1 MAKCHVT
8 KCPVTKYTVT
18 ESPVLQNASIFVNN
32 RITKMS
38 PNCLVDLLNNKMSLD
53 QVSYIANSHFAKC
66 CRSRKKENEKSKKKF
81 LLKKFLPKYWSEK
94 MKTRRSLFVI
104 F

>member
-18 ESPVLQNASIFVNN
+18 ESPVIQNASIFVNN

-38 PNCLVDLLNNKMSLD
+38 PNCFVDLLNNKMALH
-53 QVSYIANSHFAKC
+53 QVSYIANSH
-66 CRSRKKENEKSKKKF
+66 
-81 LLKKFLPKYWSEK
+81 LL
-94 MKTRRSLFVI
+94 
-104 F
+104 